1 MYLHKLKLLLVTSIL
16 LSACTPATQGTTIN
30 QQPIFIAPERA
41 RPVNTRPVE
50 FIVVTTDNR
59 SKLDDQ
65 PVWYAITTS
74 SYENL
79 AYNMQELIRYISQQQ
94 SEITYYR
101 SITSNQ

>member
-1 MYLHKLKLLLVTSIL
+1 MYLHKLKLLLLISIL
-16 LSACTPATQGTTIN
+16 LTACTPTTQGTTVSN
-30 QQPIFIAPERA
+30 QPIFITPERA

-50 FIVVTTDNR
+50 FIVVTADNR
-59 SKLDDQ
+59 NKLDAQ

-79 AYNMQELIRYISQQQ
+79 AYNIQELIRYISQQQ